1 MIRRY
6 LARRLPDYPL
16 TPLSQSKAGP
26 SSRPFS
32 ASSSSSSVPPSGSD
46 TPRPKPRRKKADPWS
61 TPSSSSSPF
70 RDLDPL
76 DPPRPPRRKRE
87 STPIRLRAGLLS
99 ENKAWDTGRA
109 LGEALAMRARV
120 VGTLDGSEA
129 SAASAASA
137 ASVPVSAPAAVAAV
151 SAPAVSPASAAPSAS
166 PASPASPAS
175 TEDRPRKRD
184 YGLKAEYASRSY
196 VDSAAA
202 AAAAFGAS
210 AVPVTSASATAPDS
224 PFPSDT
230 GSASG
235 SGSGSAP
242 ATSFGLKSAA
252 GFGTNTND
260 PMRRSPLIADVPGA
274 RPGGP
279 GGGGESFTAKY
290 GSILDTWGRE
300 WRKVDLTCPP
310 RAVNKIPIKHEQYD
324 SVVALRDAQTYK
336 GRFFLARLKPG
347 RLQRSG
353 PFTDMQRMYRGK
365 LGLVL
370 EAQKRHRAATAAVVS
385 GSASSALEGV
395 SEGVSEVS
403 PEVSPE
409 VVGLT
414 PEGSRLA
421 SASSASSVSAAGGVA
436 GPETM
441 AGLDLPPPR
450 APSEPSISLTIVAN
464 KLRVSKLAV
473 ERRHA
478 INRLRAAWTHV
489 ISHSPV
495 APVSTEHCYFLHVA
509 DGRVYDAVP
518 FWELCEEA
526 ERAITSLARA
536 IVAREMGGERRRST
550 GGGGYRR
557 AGGEGRNAERRDLA
571 KKKQIWR
578 GTGVH

>member
-1 MIRRY
+1 
-6 LARRLPDYPL
+6 
-16 TPLSQSKAGP
+16 
-26 SSRPFS
+26 
-32 ASSSSSSVPPSGSD
+32 
-46 TPRPKPRRKKADPWS
+46 
-61 TPSSSSSPF
+61 
-70 RDLDPL
+70 
-76 DPPRPPRRKRE
+76 
-87 STPIRLRAGLLS
+87 
-99 ENKAWDTGRA
+99 
-109 LGEALAMRARV
+109 
-120 VGTLDGSEA
+120 
-129 SAASAASA
+129 
-137 ASVPVSAPAAVAAV
+137 
-151 SAPAVSPASAAPSAS
+151 
-166 PASPASPAS
+166 
-175 TEDRPRKRD
+175 
-184 YGLKAEYASRSY
+184 
-196 VDSAAA
+196 
-202 AAAAFGAS
+202 
-210 AVPVTSASATAPDS
+210 
-224 PFPSDT
+224 
-230 GSASG
+230 
-235 SGSGSAP
+235 
-242 ATSFGLKSAA
+242 
-252 GFGTNTND
+252 
-260 PMRRSPLIADVPGA
+260 
-274 RPGGP
+274 
-279 GGGGESFTAKY
+279 
-290 GSILDTWGRE
+290 
-300 WRKVDLTCPP
+300 
-310 RAVNKIPIKHEQYD
+310 
-324 SVVALRDAQTYK
+324 
-336 GRFFLARLKPG
+336 
-347 RLQRSG
+347 
-353 PFTDMQRMYRGK
+353 MYRGK
-365 LGLVL
+365 LGMVL
-370 EAQKRHRAATAAVVS
+370 EAQRRHRASVEAGVAS

-403 PEVSPE
+403 PEV
-409 VVGLT
+409 VGLT

-421 SASSASSVSAAGGVA
+421 SASSVSAAGGVA